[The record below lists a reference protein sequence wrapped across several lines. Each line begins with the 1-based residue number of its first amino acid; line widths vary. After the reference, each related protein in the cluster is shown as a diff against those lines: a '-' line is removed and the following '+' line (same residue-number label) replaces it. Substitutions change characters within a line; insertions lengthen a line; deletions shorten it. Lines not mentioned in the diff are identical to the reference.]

1 MSENNNV
8 KNIDVAPAQLEDGES
23 LIPHPLV
30 EKYKEAVEE
39 LKNKHI
45 EESKKSD
52 IDNVISFDKLATSP
66 NPSVISNDDNV
77 IGSGSANKKEEV
89 KPDLT
94 KNKDLIAIYS
104 TKNVTWSGV
113 GQVSKG
119 YNIVT
124 KPTAEKWATRDHIR
138 IATPEEVAG
147 EYGI

>member
-39 LKNKHI
+39 LK
-45 EESKKSD
+45 KSD

-66 NPSVISNDDNV
+66 NPSVVSNDDNV
-77 IGSGSANKKEEV
+77 IGSGSANRKEDL

-94 KNKDLIAIYS
+94 KNKDLVAIYS

>member
-1 MSENNNV
+1 MSE
-8 KNIDVAPAQLEDGES
+8 KNIDVAPAQLQDDES

-45 EESKKSD
+45 EESKESE
-52 IDNVISFDKLATSP
+52 INNVISFDKLATSP
-66 NPSVISNDDNV
+66 NPSVVSNDDNV
-77 IGSGSANKKEEV
+77 IGSGSAERKETAKQEPV
-89 KPDLT
+89 IEKESV
-94 KNKDLIAIYS
+94 AVYS

-124 KPTAEKWATRDHIR
+124 KQAAEKWAERDHIR

>member
-39 LKNKHI
+39 LK
-45 EESKKSD
+45 KSD
-52 IDNVISFDKLATSP
+52 IDNVISFNKLATSP
-66 NPSVISNDDNV
+66 NPSVVSNDDNV
-77 IGSGSANKKEEV
+77 IGSGSANRKEDL

-94 KNKDLIAIYS
+94 KNKDLVAIYS

>member
-39 LKNKHI
+39 LK
-45 EESKKSD
+45 KSD

-66 NPSVISNDDNV
+66 NPSVVSNDDNV
-77 IGSGSANKKEEV
+77 IGSGSANRKEDL

-94 KNKDLIAIYS
+94 KNKDLVAIYS

-124 KPTAEKWATRDHIR
+124 KPTAEKWASRDHIR